1 MVRPL
6 EVRSSRQ
13 GPQIGKSA
21 ESRASLLW
29 LDGAVLVRPA
39 DIVVILALRAT

>member
-13 GPQIGKSA
+13 GPQNRQVA

-29 LDGAVLVRPA
+29 LDWAVLVRPA
-39 DIVVILALRAT
+39 DIVAILALRAT